1 MMQERKEE
9 EGNRA
14 RRIKSLW
21 PSRSSLEI
29 SRLNLRNLELFDE

>member
-1 MMQERKEE
+1 M
-9 EGNRA
+9 RA

-29 SRLNLRNLELFDE
+29 SRFNLRNLELYDE